1 MLRVKLIEPPY
12 TEPYVR
18 WCERSEFLIQEKF
31 LLLDLESVSAA
42 EGLCFAEYLCFA
54 EGLCYCRRSVF
65 CRSLVFDDVFRR
77 LGVEPILGLM
87 MPNFMSHFIGFF
99 GIWVFQV
106 ISV

>member
-1 MLRVKLIEPPY
+1 M
-12 TEPYVR
+12 
-18 WCERSEFLIQEKF
+18 IQNTIFDWRQCRQRKVCV
-31 LLLDLESVSAA
+31 LQNICVLQKVCAI
-42 EGLCFAEYLCFA
+42 A